1 MCEGELLDDAVLKAE
16 IKEAFNAP
24 EEVLIYEEG
33 AEDKYF
39 VTCGREWYDLSKNIW
54 IPFVYDAKTNTITE
68 MNVMTDDYLQ
78 YLDLL

>member
-1 MCEGELLDDAVLKAE
+1 MEWRSFLIHRKLWKPKELLFA
-16 IKEAFNAP
+16 
-24 EEVLIYEEG
+24 
-33 AEDKYF
+33 
-39 VTCGREWYDLSKNIW
+39 TCGREWYDLSKNIW